1 MVQVMLQPRRDH
13 GTTGASGNGVID
25 DVVFLHR
32 AVPGTCRLAI
42 VSRSAGTDITCSL
55 TPRVLTN
62 SPLLLAYLSVLY
74 YFAHSRTHVT
84 HACSDSFGWS
94 CAAHADM
101 PEHVVAR
108 ARQVKYASGY
118 K

>member
-1 MVQVMLQPRRDH
+1 MLACTHYTELLDVRRFARQPGLALWEMQVMLQPRRDH
-13 GTTGASGNGVID
+13 GDDADASTTAASGNGVID

-32 AVPGTCRLAI
+32 AVPGT
-42 VSRSAGTDITCSL
+42 
-55 TPRVLTN
+55 
-62 SPLLLAYLSVLY
+62 
-74 YFAHSRTHVT
+74 
-84 HACSDSFGWS
+84 CSDSFGWS

-108 ARQVKYASGY
+108 ARQVKGST